1 MRSAAPPLAITGVT
15 GIVGR
20 EVARRLAEAG
30 FDLRLLARNTAKA
43 PELPGAVV
51 VPCDYGD
58 PGVSGPSLTGV
69 ETLFMVSGRET
80 ENRVAEHKAF
90 IDAARAAGVRHVVYT
105 SFMGAAPDAIFTLAR
120 DHHATEEYIK
130 AAGISY
136 TFLRDCL
143 YLDYLEYFAG
153 EDGVIRGPAGDGR
166 VAAVAQGDV
175 ARSAAAILPTPADHA
190 NVTYTLT
197 GPEALTLA
205 EAATAISNARGNT
218 VTFHNETIPEAYES
232 RKRWPAP
239 QWQYDA
245 WVSTYTAIAG
255 GELAE
260 VTNDVERLTG
270 RRATSLAELLA
281 STPRAGS
288 F

>member
-1 MRSAAPPLAITGVT
+1 MTTAAPPLAITGVT
-15 GIVGR
+15 GVVGR
-20 EVARRLAEAG
+20 EVARQLAEAG
-30 FDLRLLARNTAKA
+30 LELRLLARNPAQA

-51 VPCDYGD
+51 LPCDYGD
-58 PGVSGPSLTGV
+58 PTVSGPSLAGV
-69 ETLFMVSGRET
+69 ETLFMVSGREN
-80 ENRVAEHKAF
+80 EHRVAEHKAF

-120 DHHATEEYIK
+120 DHHATEEYIE
-130 AAGISY
+130 AAGLTY

-143 YLDYLEYFAG
+143 YLDYFEYFAG

-166 VAAVAQGDV
+166 VAAVAQADV
-175 ARSAAAILPTPADHA
+175 AHSAAAILKNPGRHA
-190 NVTYTLT
+190 NATYTLT
-197 GPEALTLA
+197 GPEALTLT
-205 EAATAISNARGNT
+205 EAAAVITQARGRT
-218 VTFHNETIPEAYES
+218 VTFHHETIAEAYES

-260 VTNDVERLTG
+260 VTDDVERLTG
-270 RRATSLAELLA
+270 RRATSLAELLKGSPPA
-281 STPRAGS
+281 AG
-288 F
+288 